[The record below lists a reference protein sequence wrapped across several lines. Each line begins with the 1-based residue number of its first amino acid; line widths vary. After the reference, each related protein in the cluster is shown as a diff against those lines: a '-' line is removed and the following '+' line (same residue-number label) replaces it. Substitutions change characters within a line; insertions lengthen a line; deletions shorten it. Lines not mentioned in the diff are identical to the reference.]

1 MNTEERA
8 FIQNGFD
15 SLSEKIDTHKE
26 FLNKII
32 ENNDKALCEK
42 ITKLDTGFVQH
53 DKRINKLETSFAFQ
67 IGRIAAISAMIG
79 GVVSVIVAVIGVK

>member
-32 ENNDKALCEK
+32 ENNDKALCDR

-53 DKRINKLETSFAFQ
+53 DKRINKLETSLSYQ
-67 IGRIAAISAMIG
+67 LGKIAAISAMIG
-79 GVVSVIVAVIGVK
+79 GLVSVLVAIIGVK